1 MKTGRIAVKRKFAIS
16 KAAGDVM
23 LAEAR

>member
-1 MKTGRIAVKRKFAIS
+1 VIS

-23 LAEAR
+23 LAEVRWKLRAQYVRL